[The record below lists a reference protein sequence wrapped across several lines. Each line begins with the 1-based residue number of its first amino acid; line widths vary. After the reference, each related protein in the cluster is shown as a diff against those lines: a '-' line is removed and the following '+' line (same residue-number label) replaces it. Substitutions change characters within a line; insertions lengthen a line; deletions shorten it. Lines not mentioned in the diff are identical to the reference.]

1 MNKRRCLIK
10 ILMLL
15 AIALGI
21 FFLGSQVK
29 AGSIL
34 LNHLDFQITLNED
47 GSMNVTENLDARI
60 NDTNTMFKDFKMD
73 SSKFKE
79 ITDVKVYRVHEDNT
93 KTKLTEIDEE
103 MYHVTKDCY
112 YGLINSNGDFEIA
125 WGVSVDK
132 TEYRNY
138 QIQYKVIDAVKN
150 YEDCSEFYWQLVG
163 DENSISVNH
172 LTATIFL
179 PKKVT
184 DKNNLR
190 AWAHGPY
197 NGNIALENDKVTLE
211 LDYLDPGIMVEA
223 RVVTT
228 ENLFPEAKTL
238 STSKL
243 NTILAEEQRW
253 ADEANAQRQA
263 YIEQRQWEEK
273 MEAIWE
279 IVRIILGI
287 AISVFAIFKFIMN
300 LVKAGKIPKKQ
311 EPFIQYFR
319 DIPDETASS
328 GDAAFLYYFKNG
340 SFSKNI
346 SKVLSATLLQLALKK
361 YIAFSVDNTGKKPDV
376 RVNLLD
382 YSDHI
387 DTMPPLKKD
396 EQTVYQLLTKVSK
409 EKTFTMKEFEKYA
422 EKHSSTFMNQINKI
436 QKQVLQEQNKLQNYN
451 SKNTKEISNHSG
463 FATLYIVFGVFVLIN
478 MTIPGILLLL
488 NCIPHFMM
496 KSKLNTLTD
505 KGLEE
510 AAKWK
515 GLKRYMEDFSLLD
528 EKQVPDLVLWEK
540 YLVFATAFGIA
551 DKVLKQLKV
560 KYPELQQIDGYEY
573 TYMNLLYHSSL
584 NTAFLTSLNTS
595 VNKVYMG
602 GLSAQAASSG
612 YSGGNFS
619 SGGGRR
625 RWILWRRWPAEE
637 AGGRNGRKI
646 K

>member
-47 GSMNVTENLDARI
+47 GSMNVTENWDARI

-346 SKVLSATLLQLALKK
+346 SKVLSATLL
-361 YIAFSVDNTGKKPDV
+361 
-376 RVNLLD
+376 
-382 YSDHI
+382 
-387 DTMPPLKKD
+387 
-396 EQTVYQLLTKVSK
+396 
-409 EKTFTMKEFEKYA
+409 
-422 EKHSSTFMNQINKI
+422 
-436 QKQVLQEQNKLQNYN
+436 
-451 SKNTKEISNHSG
+451 
-463 FATLYIVFGVFVLIN
+463 
-478 MTIPGILLLL
+478 
-488 NCIPHFMM
+488 
-496 KSKLNTLTD
+496 
-505 KGLEE
+505 
-510 AAKWK
+510 
-515 GLKRYMEDFSLLD
+515 
-528 EKQVPDLVLWEK
+528 
-540 YLVFATAFGIA
+540 
-551 DKVLKQLKV
+551 
-560 KYPELQQIDGYEY
+560 
-573 TYMNLLYHSSL
+573 
-584 NTAFLTSLNTS
+584 
-595 VNKVYMG
+595 
-602 GLSAQAASSG
+602 
-612 YSGGNFS
+612 
-619 SGGGRR
+619 
-625 RWILWRRWPAEE
+625 
-637 AGGRNGRKI
+637 
-646 K
+646 